1 MPARGA
7 VPIFMPRCEL
17 VQLAGSSPN
26 SREGKLHQQVA
37 TGSGVEAG
45 RASRMNETRSAPGHH
60 VAAPI
65 TATIRSTASFRA
77 NAMSAVLAA
86 AVLALFALSV
96 MRSYSLGHHERMYD
110 NPVYRWRE
118 SLAIALSR
126 MQQPPLHGYLAYR
139 SIRNYLAEH
148 GLALVEGE
156 AKAVSTRE
164 ERKVLVNDT
173 ARMNQLLLD
182 ASRAPIDAT
191 LPPVTLTGN
200 ELGLADFFYWSFRIF
215 GLNLNSLVL
224 FYFSI
229 LFVSVLTFFLTFR
242 RSPFCLLL
250 LMLYLIAHLF
260 AVHYANFDLIQT
272 IHNSRFLSILALLPS
287 MHIFLLLL
295 RREPA
300 HPANVAG
307 ALVQTLILFFIVSCR
322 TQALWQVLAI
332 LASAALTVRFR
343 ELWRAVRRRDL
354 WPGAVR
360 LVTRDAWPALVV
372 AAGLI
377 GLFVYSARV
386 PDQNFYG
393 PESKRH
399 LFWHPLYVGMIST
412 DRELLARYAYDSEPY
427 TDSIG
432 YFAAMH
438 DVRGRNEV
446 IPGFAELNDG
456 VITINVLKNSGAFDA
471 IMRRIFFQVV
481 ADHPWA
487 ALRSFLI
494 GKPIDQLQA
503 FTLVPELRDPS
514 IYIQSLA
521 LALGASV
528 LAVLA
533 GAGFPSTIRWRT
545 VANALV
551 IIIICSSITTLTVP
565 SALIVDVV
573 ALYLILVLLAA
584 TYLPVA
590 WLWRGRAARTEESRA
605 HAQAAAPG
613 TVLRP

>member
-1 MPARGA
+1 
-7 VPIFMPRCEL
+7 
-17 VQLAGSSPN
+17 
-26 SREGKLHQQVA
+26 
-37 TGSGVEAG
+37 
-45 RASRMNETRSAPGHH
+45 MNETHSDPEHH

-65 TATIRSTASFRA
+65 TAPIRSTASFRPY
-77 NAMSAVLAA
+77 AMSAVLAA

-148 GLALVEGE
+148 GLALVAGE
-156 AKAVSTRE
+156 AKAVSTPE
-164 ERKVLVNDT
+164 ERKELVHDT

-191 LPPVTLTGN
+191 LTPVTLTGN
-200 ELGLADFFYWSFRIF
+200 ELGLADFFYWAFRIF

-224 FYFSI
+224 LYFSI

-260 AVHYANFDLIQT
+260 AVHYADFGLIQT
-272 IHNSRFLSILALLPS
+272 IHNSRFFSILALLPS

-300 HPANVAG
+300 RPANVAG
-307 ALVQTLILFFIVSCR
+307 AVVQTLILFFIVFCR

-332 LASAALTVRFR
+332 LASAVPVVRFR
-343 ELWRAVRRRDL
+343 EIWRALRRRDL
-354 WPGAVR
+354 WPDAVR
-360 LVTRDAWPALVV
+360 LVARDTWPALVV
-372 AAGLI
+372 AAGLV

-399 LFWHPLYVGMIST
+399 LFWHALYVGMIST

-427 TDSIG
+427 TDAIG

-438 DVRGRNEV
+438 DVRGHNEV
-446 IPGFAELNDG
+446 IPGFAEVNDG
-456 VITINVLKNSGAFDA
+456 VITVNVLKNTSAFDA
-471 IMRRIFFQVV
+471 VMRRIFLQVV

-494 GKPIDQLQA
+494 GKPFDQLEM
-503 FTLVPELRDPS
+503 FTWVAALRDPS
-514 IYIQSLA
+514 VYVQSLA
-521 LALGASV
+521 LALAASV
-528 LAVLA
+528 LAVFA
-533 GAGFPSTIRWRT
+533 GAGFPPTIRRRT
-545 VANALV
+545 VASALV
-551 IIIICSSITTLTVP
+551 MVMICSGITTLTVP

-573 ALYLILVLLAA
+573 ALCLMLVLLAV
-584 TYLPVA
+584 TYLPAA
-590 WLWRGRAARTEESRA
+590 WLWRARTEESRA
-605 HAQAAAPG
+605 RAQATAPG